1 MARMAEHWR
10 KDAPV
15 TAFVSDLI
23 DLPGGAARSVWDF
36 SGLLGGN
43 KRAARDANAALKRF
57 QREAAELDK
66 ERKRIAAR
74 RKVEDAMREA
84 LRMAQEQREQ
94 QLAEERLMAENEGR
108 WAQMAGAERSMGLDL
123 SHPGTDW
130 ANQEANRV
138 AAKYESDLAF
148 VQSPQAVSDNDLYS
162 AHEATTDSAAQ
173 ATMAQQRQGVV
184 TQGRSWDEVMD
195 TGNAERNGKDALAR
209 YYEQERLRQIAARR
223 RNPLTGF

>member
-1 MARMAEHWR
+1 MRNPMPWPEDTDVASRISTLWGR
-10 KDAPV
+10 
-15 TAFVSDLI
+15 
-23 DLPGGAARSVWDF
+23 GF
-36 SGLLGGN
+36 SG
-43 KRAARDANAALKRF
+43 RARREANAHLKKL
-57 QREAAELDK
+57 QSEAEELDK

-84 LRMAQEQREQ
+84 LRIAQEQRQQ

-108 WAQMAGAERSMGLDL
+108 WAQMAGAERSAALDL

-138 AAKYESDLAF
+138 AARYEDDRKFIESG
-148 VQSPQAVSDNDLYS
+148 QAERYS
-162 AHEATTDSAAQ
+162 NKLDDELRFARAATVESKQDALDV
-173 ATMAQQRQGVV
+173 QQRQGVV

-195 TGNAERNGKDALAR
+195 TSAADRAGKDALAR